1 VIRPFANPI
10 DPMGGLV
17 ALFGSL
23 APNGAIMK
31 RSAADKTLFESEG
44 RAVVFESLEDLSNR
58 VDDPDLDIQANDFMV
73 LKNAGPVSGT
83 GMPEAGYLP
92 IPKKLAA
99 AGVKDLVRISDARM
113 SGTAYGTIVLHVSP
127 EAAAGGPLSLVKNG
141 DRVKISIANKRI
153 DLLVS
158 PEELASRQAEFL
170 EKSKNRQRATRGYE
184 ALYANHVQ
192 QAELGCD
199 FDFLVADK

>member
-1 VIRPFANPI
+1 
-10 DPMGGLV
+10 MGGLV

-141 DRVKISIANKRI
+141 DRIKISIANKRI

-170 EKSKNRQRATRGYE
+170 EKSKNRKRATRGYE